1 MLLLKRE
8 GTWGSTLTLF
18 TAVLVLVQLLVVFLL
33 GVHGVNRLLSSQAS
47 LRLEVLPTA
56 QDADIQDFFAAVHA
70 DESVSKVEFLT
81 KDEAYAIERT
91 RDPDLVAFLD
101 QYKLD
106 NPFSDTFV
114 VTLASLDSYDAF
126 RQFVEQGRWKSVI
139 NPSFLSSVTDQERQV
154 RELLSVTEAIRSV
167 TFVFIFVAFS
177 IVLFVVLE
185 LVGRAVRAHDEELF
199 LETMLGASPMS
210 MLLPFI
216 GEMTLLLLGGT
227 LIATVVVVGCI
238 IALPLLMPS
247 LVSEVPFHT
256 FASEMKPLL
265 LRVFPWILVLE
276 LFLMPA
282 IAYVGAFLGSGRKIV
297 SPVAFFE

>member
-8 GTWGSTLTLF
+8 GTWGSTLTLL

-33 GVHGVNRLLSSQAS
+33 GVYGVNRLLSSQAS

-70 DESVSKVEFLT
+70 DESVSHVAFLT
-81 KDEAYAIERT
+81 KDEAYAIERR

-106 NPFSDTFV
+106 NPFPDTFV
-114 VTLASLDSYDAF
+114 VTLASLDSYDVF

-167 TFVFIFVAFS
+167 TYVFIFVAFS
-177 IVLFVVLE
+177 ILLFVVLE
-185 LVGRAVRAHDEELF
+185 LVGRTVRAHDQELF
-199 LETMLGASPMS
+199 LETMLGASSMS

-216 GEMTLLLLGGT
+216 AEMTLLLLGAT
-227 LIATVVVVGCI
+227 LIAAVVVVGCI

-247 LVSEVPFHT
+247 LAAEATFQT
-256 FASEMKPLL
+256 FAHEMRPLL
-265 LRVFPWILVLE
+265 LTVFPWMLVLE